1 MEKKIRGV
9 FPFMYRDEVLDLY
22 KNPRNTGKIENPD
35 IFEEGDNP
43 SCGDKVKIYASLE
56 NDEISELKHETEACA
71 ICTASISILTEEAS
85 SLSKKEILD
94 LDKDWMLEQLGIEVS
109 PMRMKCA
116 LLGLKTLQKGLGEDK

>member
-1 MEKKIRGV
+1 
-9 FPFMYRDEVLDLY
+9 MYRDEVLDLY

-43 SCGDKVKIYASLE
+43 SCGDKAKIYANLE

-71 ICTASISILTEEAS
+71 ICTASISILSEEVKG
-85 SLSKKEILD
+85 LSKDEILG
-94 LDKDWMLEQLGIEVS
+94 LDRDWMLEKLGIEVS

-116 LLGLKTLQKGLGEDK
+116 LLGLKTLQKSVKEE